1 LTYPAVVAG
10 SSVVAVIDFLEVPV
24 SDFVEVNYSHLT
36 SVVEGGVVVAAAAAA
51 VVRVD
56 VDLRNHQ
63 YYCEVNSA

>member
-36 SVVEGGVVVAAAAAA
+36 SVVEGVVV
-51 VVRVD
+51 VGDGEQVK
-56 VDLRNHQ
+56 
-63 YYCEVNSA
+63 